1 MSKRHRTVPCPHNNL
16 NQLVA
21 VKTNGVVTD
30 EFTYNE
36 KGAVVSHNGKTYAYD
51 EWNRLS
57 SVTEGEET
65 HTYTYDANGI
75 RTSKDGK
82 KYIVDVNNN
91 VVAETDAEGT
101 IISETLWGHKPLAR
115 KTGGNWYYY
124 IYNAHDDV
132 IGMVDDEGN
141 LVNNYTYDA
150 WGNVL
155 SETETVENP
164 IKYAGEYYDAELDM
178 YYLRARYYQ
187 PQTGRFTSLD
197 ILEGDVTSPLDLN
210 RYVYC
215 RNNPVK
221 YTDPSGENAA
231 ATWAGS
237 MWWLIGVDGLF
248 PIGEVIY
255 VGGIV
260 VLGVGTAI
268 IASRNNQKPLEK
280 GMSANQ
286 KAMFQRE
293 IEDYK
298 REMGKGPGDHLPW
311 EVLVEIAREV
321 KDYYK

>member
-1 MSKRHRTVPCPHNNL
+1 MSKRHRTVPCLH
-16 NQLVA
+16 
-21 VKTNGVVTD
+21 
-30 EFTYNE
+30 
-36 KGAVVSHNGKTYAYD
+36 
-51 EWNRLS
+51 
-57 SVTEGEET
+57 
-65 HTYTYDANGI
+65 DANGI

-115 KTGGNWYYY
+115 KTGENWYYY
-124 IYNAHDDV
+124 IYNAHGDV

-141 LVNNYTYDA
+141 FVNSYTYDA

-155 SETETVENP
+155 SETETVQNP

-221 YTDPSGENAA
+221 YTDPSGEIVE
-231 ATWAGS
+231 TIWDVIS
-237 MWWLIGVDGLF
+237 FVIGILDVVENPKDILSWVGLVGDIVDF
-248 PIGEVIY
+248 IPFFT
-255 VGGIV
+255 
-260 VLGVGTAI
+260 GVGESIKLCKYGAKSIDTTKDVVKITTKDATV
-268 IASRNNQKPLEK
+268 IAKQLGFEKTKYLSHGQAVYQKGNKYITLDIDSHSGGFWKMADSVE
-280 GMSANQ
+280 NL
-286 KAMFQRE
+286 
-293 IEDYK
+293 
-298 REMGKGPGDHLPW
+298 GKKSTRLGTYDVALNRIGD
-311 EVLVEIAREV
+311 
-321 KDYYK
+321 